1 MQSLTTLRFQRIG
14 IFNRIVTLLGQA
26 LPTLTLDLS
35 IQRGQFIITNK
46 EEIVKMAKQKNR
58 AASPATEKK
67 RQRKDADLAGL
78 YAVPGTIAYD
88 GKGNLR
94 RGVYGVIRT
103 DLPVVSKPGRDGKP
117 STFVRDFG
125 DLPTACKNRVLAFR
139 EDAANAKKTKCF
151 LAEKALY
158 DEARGKQPAAA
169 PQPGKGN
176 ARTAKTA
183 PAKTAPAKSGTVP
196 PWVKKNNG
204 GKKK

>member
-1 MQSLTTLRFQRIG
+1 
-14 IFNRIVTLLGQA
+14 
-26 LPTLTLDLS
+26 
-35 IQRGQFIITNK
+35 
-46 EEIVKMAKQKNR
+46 MAKQKNR

-158 DEARGKQPAAA
+158 DEARSKKQPAAA

>member
-1 MQSLTTLRFQRIG
+1 
-14 IFNRIVTLLGQA
+14 
-26 LPTLTLDLS
+26 
-35 IQRGQFIITNK
+35 
-46 EEIVKMAKQKNR
+46 MAKQKNR

-88 GKGNLR
+88 KKGNLR

-158 DEARGKQPAAA
+158 DEARSQRPTAAA

-176 ARTAKTA
+176 ARTAKAA

>member
-169 PQPGKGN
+169 QQPGKGN

>member
-1 MQSLTTLRFQRIG
+1 
-14 IFNRIVTLLGQA
+14 
-26 LPTLTLDLS
+26 
-35 IQRGQFIITNK
+35 
-46 EEIVKMAKQKNR
+46 MAKQKNR

-88 GKGNLR
+88 KNGKLR

-169 PQPGKGN
+169 PQPCKGN

-183 PAKTAPAKSGTVP
+183 PAKTAPAKSAPAKSGTVP

>member
-1 MQSLTTLRFQRIG
+1 
-14 IFNRIVTLLGQA
+14 
-26 LPTLTLDLS
+26 
-35 IQRGQFIITNK
+35 
-46 EEIVKMAKQKNR
+46 MAKQKNR

-183 PAKTAPAKSGTVP
+183 PAKSGTVP
-196 PWVKKNNG
+196 PWAKKNNG

>member
-196 PWVKKNNG
+196 PWAKKNNG

>member
-183 PAKTAPAKSGTVP
+183 PAKSGTVP

>member
-1 MQSLTTLRFQRIG
+1 
-14 IFNRIVTLLGQA
+14 
-26 LPTLTLDLS
+26 
-35 IQRGQFIITNK
+35 
-46 EEIVKMAKQKNR
+46 MAKQKNR

-88 GKGNLR
+88 KKGNLR

-151 LAEKALY
+151 LAEKSIY
-158 DEARGKQPAAA
+158 DEARSKKQAAAA

>member
-1 MQSLTTLRFQRIG
+1 
-14 IFNRIVTLLGQA
+14 
-26 LPTLTLDLS
+26 
-35 IQRGQFIITNK
+35 
-46 EEIVKMAKQKNR
+46 MAKQKNS
-58 AASPATEKK
+58 AATPATEKK

-88 GKGNLR
+88 KKGNLR
-94 RGVYGVIRT
+94 RGVYGVVRT
-103 DLPVVSKPGRDGKP
+103 DLPIVAKPGRDGKP
-117 STFVRDFG
+117 STFVQDFAA
-125 DLPTACKNRVLAFR
+125 LPKACKNRVLAYR
-139 EDAANAKKTKCF
+139 EDAANARKKNCY
-151 LAEKALY
+151 LAEKSIY
-158 DEARGKQPAAA
+158 DEARARKQAAAA

>member
-1 MQSLTTLRFQRIG
+1 
-14 IFNRIVTLLGQA
+14 
-26 LPTLTLDLS
+26 
-35 IQRGQFIITNK
+35 
-46 EEIVKMAKQKNR
+46 MAKQKNS

-88 GKGNLR
+88 DKGNLR

-103 DLPVVSKPGRDGKP
+103 DLPVVSKPGREGKP

-125 DLPTACKNRVLAFR
+125 DLPTARKNRVLAFR

-158 DEARGKQPAAA
+158 DEARGKQAAAA

>member
-26 LPTLTLDLS
+26 LPTLTWDLS
-35 IQRGQFIITNK
+35 IQRGQFIITHK
-46 EEIVKMAKQKNR
+46 DEIVKMAKQKNR

>member
-1 MQSLTTLRFQRIG
+1 MQSLTTLRFQRTG

-35 IQRGQFIITNK
+35 IQRGQFIITDK

-88 GKGNLR
+88 SKGNLR

-103 DLPVVSKPGRDGKP
+103 DLPVVSKPGCDGKP

-151 LAEKALY
+151 LAEKALC
-158 DEARGKQPAAA
+158 DEARGKQPAAV

-183 PAKTAPAKSGTVP
+183 PAKSGTVP
-196 PWVKKNNG
+196 PWAKKNNG

>member
-1 MQSLTTLRFQRIG
+1 
-14 IFNRIVTLLGQA
+14 
-26 LPTLTLDLS
+26 
-35 IQRGQFIITNK
+35 
-46 EEIVKMAKQKNR
+46 MAKQKNR

-88 GKGNLR
+88 KKGNLR

-158 DEARGKQPAAA
+158 DEARGKQAAAA

-176 ARTAKTA
+176 ACTAKAA

>member
-1 MQSLTTLRFQRIG
+1 
-14 IFNRIVTLLGQA
+14 
-26 LPTLTLDLS
+26 
-35 IQRGQFIITNK
+35 
-46 EEIVKMAKQKNR
+46 MAKQKNS

-88 GKGNLR
+88 KKGNLR
-94 RGVYGVIRT
+94 PGVYGVIRT
-103 DLPVVSKPGRDGKP
+103 DLPVVSKPGREGKP

-139 EDAANAKKTKCF
+139 EDPANAKKTKRF
-151 LAEKALY
+151 LAEKSLY
-158 DEARGKQPAAA
+158 DEARSKKQAAAA

-176 ARTAKTA
+176 ARTAT
-183 PAKTAPAKSGTVP
+183 TAPAKSGTVP
-196 PWVKKNNG
+196 PWVKTNNG